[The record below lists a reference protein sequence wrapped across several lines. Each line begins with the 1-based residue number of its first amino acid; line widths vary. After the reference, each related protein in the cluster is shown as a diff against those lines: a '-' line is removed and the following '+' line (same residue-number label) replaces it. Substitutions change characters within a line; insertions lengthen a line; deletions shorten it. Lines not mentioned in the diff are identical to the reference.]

1 VANKLAAP
9 LLMEVGDHDGAS
21 DWHQD
26 IEFYNAARR
35 AGKPCVMLVYE
46 GENHSVA
53 QKANQIDYHRR
64 INAWFDHYLK
74 GAPAE
79 DWMTKG
85 VTVLERERELKQTGS
100 PATITPSTATG
111 Q

>member
-1 VANKLAAP
+1 
-9 LLMEVGDHDGAS
+9 
-21 DWHQD
+21 
-26 IEFYNAARR
+26 
-35 AGKPCVMLVYE
+35 
-46 GENHSVA
+46 VA

>member
-1 VANKLAAP
+1 
-9 LLMEVGDHDGAS
+9 
-21 DWHQD
+21 
-26 IEFYNAARR
+26 
-35 AGKPCVMLVYE
+35 MLVYE

-64 INAWFDHYLK
+64 INAWFDHYVK

-85 VTVLERERELKQTGS
+85 VSVLERERQLKSTGGN
-100 PATITPSTATG
+100 ATITPSIATA
-111 Q
+111 QQ